1 MHFGGLIKRFQ
12 SIIDIAKK
20 VQSVIG
26 LTIFIVYGNLFGLE
40 NYIRWTY
47 EWNLRSGEGNDSRIM
62 FIGPS

>member
-47 EWNLRSGEGNDSRIM
+47 E
-62 FIGPS
+62 